1 MTAAVLLDTS
11 FLISL
16 VDGNRPN
23 HSIAVQYYRMMLE
36 QQSPMF
42 FSAIVAAEFAIKQPI
57 TDLPLKN
64 FRCIP
69 FNITHSIEAARL
81 WNALGKHDGGDNRA
95 VVRDDIKLMAQAA
108 HESISFILTEDA
120 STLYKY
126 CERLRDAGVLRVRA
140 IKLVDGFD
148 SCALRE
154 DGQRGLSLDQPMT
167 PDPDPY

>member
-23 HSIAVQYYRMMLE
+23 HSIAAQYYRLMLE
-36 QQSPMF
+36 QQSSMY

-69 FNITHSIEAARL
+69 FNIPHSNESARL
-81 WNALGKHDGGDNRA
+81 WNALGKHDDGDNRA
-95 VVRDDIKLMAQAA
+95 VVRDDVKLMAQAA
-108 HESISFILTEDA
+108 HESIPFVMTEDA

-154 DGQRGLSLDQPMT
+154 DGQRGLSLDQPET
-167 PDPDPY
+167 SEPE

>member
-16 VDGNRPN
+16 VDGKRPN
-23 HSIAVQYYRMMLE
+23 HSIAAQYYRMMIE
-36 QQSPMF
+36 QRCPMV

-64 FRCIP
+64 FRSIP
-69 FNITHSIEAARL
+69 FNIPHSVEAARL
-81 WNALGKHDGGDNRA
+81 WNALGNRDSGDNRA
-95 VVRDDIKLMAQAA
+95 VVRDDIKLMAQAT
-108 HESISFILTEDA
+108 HESIPFILTEDA

-126 CERLRDAGVLRVRA
+126 CERLRDAGVLRVRT

-148 SCALRE
+148 SSALRE
-154 DGQRGLSLDQPMT
+154 DGQRGLGLDGE
-167 PDPDPY
+167 

>member
-23 HSIAVQYYRMMLE
+23 HSVAAQYYRLMLE
-36 QQSPMF
+36 QQYPMY
-42 FSAIVAAEFAIKQPI
+42 FSAIVAAEFAIGQPI
-57 TDLPLKN
+57 TDLSIKN
-64 FRCIP
+64 FRPIP
-69 FNITHSIEAARL
+69 FNIPHSVEAARL

-108 HESISFILTEDA
+108 HESIPFILTEDA

-148 SCALRE
+148 SSALRE
-154 DGQRGLSLDQPMT
+154 DGQRGLSLDQSAT
-167 PDPDPY
+167 DAE

>member
-1 MTAAVLLDTS
+1 MIAAVLLDTS

-16 VDGNRPN
+16 VDGIRPN
-23 HSIAVQYYRMMLE
+23 HSIAAQYYRLMLE
-36 QQSPMF
+36 QQSPMY
-42 FSAIVAAEFAIKQPI
+42 FSAIVAAEFAIRQPI

-69 FNITHSIEAARL
+69 FNIPHSNESARL
-81 WNALGKHDGGDNRA
+81 WNALGKHDDGDNRA
-95 VVRDDIKLMAQAA
+95 VVRDDVKLMAQAA
-108 HESISFILTEDA
+108 HESIPFIMTEDA

-126 CERLRDAGVLRVRA
+126 SERLRDLGVLRVRA

-154 DGQRGLSLDQPMT
+154 DGQRGLSLDQSGT
-167 PDPDPY
+167 SESE

>member
-23 HSIAVQYYRMMLE
+23 HSIAAQYYRMMLE
-36 QQSPMF
+36 QQSPMY

-69 FNITHSIEAARL
+69 FNITHSTESARL
-81 WNALGKHDGGDNRA
+81 WNLLVRDSGDNRA

-108 HESISFILTEDA
+108 HESIPFILTEDA

-154 DGQRGLSLDQPMT
+154 DGQRGLSLDQSA
-167 PDPDPY
+167 PDAE

>member
-1 MTAAVLLDTS
+1 MTTAVLLDTS

-23 HSIAVQYYRMMLE
+23 HSTAAQYYRMMLD
-36 QQSPMF
+36 QQCPMY
-42 FSAIVAAEFAIKQPI
+42 FSAIVAAEFAIGQPI

-69 FNITHSIEAARL
+69 FNIPHSTEAARL
-81 WNALGKHDGGDNRA
+81 WNTLGKHDTGDNRA

-108 HESISFILTEDA
+108 HESIPFILTEDA

-126 CERLRDAGVLRVRA
+126 CERLREEGVLRVKA

-148 SCALRE
+148 TCALRE
-154 DGQRGLSLDQPMT
+154 DGQRGLSLDT
-167 PDPDPY
+167 D